1 MTKKTATSGEM
12 PFLDHLEELR
22 FRLLWSLGALLVSM
36 FVAFAVVMNPELD
49 VIGRLAAPIIPHLPN
64 GKLVFTGVVDPFSIS
79 LKVAFGVGLVAAS
92 PVIGYHVWRFLSPA
106 LHPHEKRLMVPVLI
120 GAAILFAG
128 GVFIGWRYVLPL
140 MIEVL
145 LKMQSSS
152 LQQMITASSFFS
164 FMIAICLA
172 FGAVAELP
180 ILVLALT
187 ALGLVTPSAL
197 AKYRRHAMVG
207 SVLVAA
213 IVTPGDIFLVT
224 ALLAGPLY
232 ALYEVSIIVSWF
244 VHRAKLKRARAAE
257 AASIGGASA

>member
-1 MTKKTATSGEM
+1 MTKKNGHAGEM

-22 FRLLWSLGALLVSM
+22 YRLLWSLGTLLVCM
-36 FVAFAVVMNPELD
+36 IIAFAVVMNPALD
-49 VIGRLAAPIIPHLPN
+49 VIGRLAAPILPYLPN

-79 LKVAFGVGLVAAS
+79 LKVAFGVGLVTAS
-92 PVIGYHVWRFLSPA
+92 PMIGYHVWQFLAPA
-106 LHPHEKRLMVPVLI
+106 LHPHEKRLVVPVLI
-120 GAAILFAG
+120 GATILFG
-128 GVFIGWRYVLPL
+128 TGVFIGWRYVLPL

-145 LKMQSSS
+145 LKMQSAS

-164 FMIAICLA
+164 FMIAICVA

-187 ALGLVTPSAL
+187 ALGFVTPSTL

-232 ALYEVSIIVSWF
+232 ALYEVSIVVSWF
-244 VHRAKLKRARAAE
+244 VHRAKVRRERAAE
-257 AASIGGASA
+257 AASIGGAPA

>member
-1 MTKKTATSGEM
+1 MTKGKSGEM

-22 FRLLWSLGALLVSM
+22 HRLLWSLGALLVCMIGS
-36 FVAFAVVMNPELD
+36 FAIVMNPDFE
-49 VIGRLAAPIIPHLPN
+49 VIGRLAAPILPYLPD
-64 GKLVFTGVVDPFSIS
+64 GKLVFTSVVDPFSIS

-106 LHPHEKRLMVPVLI
+106 LHAHEKRLMVPVLI
-120 GAAILFAG
+120 GATILFAS

-145 LKMQSSS
+145 LQMQSGS
-152 LQQMITASSFFS
+152 LQQMITAASFFS

-180 ILVLALT
+180 ILILALT
-187 ALGLVTPSAL
+187 ALGLVSPSGL
-197 AKYRRHAMVG
+197 ARYRRHAMVG

-232 ALYEVSIIVSWF
+232 ALYEVSIVVSWF
-244 VHRAKLKRARAAE
+244 VHRAKLRRARAE
-257 AASIGGASA
+257 ASASIGGAAA